1 MFSVKDKDSIS
12 LSEATIVLSNRQTGD
27 NLTYSDTFWT
37 VTENDTAKTLTLT
50 SKSSE
55 FGKAISIFEQ
65 AIRSVKFI
73 NSEDNPNTNETRK
86 ISLTVKDA
94 ATSATS
100 GSDSANK
107 LSETVDFDLIV
118 LGTNDIPTF
127 STSQNTLSY
136 TEGTGA
142 SPLLSNATITDG
154 DVTNLNNLIPDQ
166 AIVKFVNGY
175 RSNEDQISIPTSY
188 SAPMDLMR
196 LLAQTVILQLKM
208 VVVNL
213 F

>member
-1 MFSVKDKDSIS
+1 MS
-12 LSEATIVLSNRQTGD
+12 
-27 NLTYSDTFWT
+27 YSDTFWNA
-37 VTENDTAKTLTLT
+37 TENDTAKTLTLT

-107 LSETVDFDLIV
+107 VSETVDFDLIV

-136 TEGTGA
+136 TEGSGA
-142 SPLLSNATITDG
+142 SPLLANATITDG

-175 RSNEDQISIPTSY
+175 RSNEDQISIPTNY
-188 SAPMDLMR
+188 SAPNDLLR
-196 LLAQTVILQLKM
+196 LLTLMVILLLKM